1 MRQTLWVVTLQWP
14 HTLATPGIVLGSAP
28 GPWGRKRLKK
38 PKRSK
43 RRREVWKVL
52 GGFRTQEVDRSGWGR
67 GVQQEGEGGLGQ
79 AVAGGLECRVEEL
92 ELYYASRRDSE
103 GIRVRG

>member
-1 MRQTLWVVTLQWP
+1 M
-14 HTLATPGIVLGSAP
+14 
-28 GPWGRKRLKK
+28 
-38 PKRSK
+38 
-43 RRREVWKVL
+43 L